1 MALGQDFLGLL
12 DHDPAVQRGIGE
24 HQLIDQ
30 FLRSQRAGRAWYS
43 ERTPL
48 EWRQPAA

>member
-12 DHDPAVQRGIGE
+12 DHDPVVQRGIGE

-30 FLRSQRAGRAWYS
+30 FLRSQRGRPRLVQR
-43 ERTPL
+43 EDPT
-48 EWRQPAA
+48 